1 MHIHRLAVVAQR
13 AVYHREVQFQH
24 QVGVPFLG
32 GVLAHIEV
40 AEQLL
45 ELVCPVD
52 VVVML
57 QHGERQALAE
67 TARTDE
73 EEELVGSLQFRDKVG
88 LVHKIAVF
96 ADTGKIGHP
105 VGDTLALNSV
115 YFHTHRA
122 LLRKVTKN
130 VEITNRNQ
138 HICILKVE
146 FAYSFILKIKI

>member
-1 MHIHRLAVVAQR
+1 
-13 AVYHREVQFQH
+13 
-24 QVGVPFLG
+24 
-32 GVLAHIEV
+32 
-40 AEQLL
+40 
-45 ELVCPVD
+45 
-52 VVVML
+52 ML

-73 EEELVGSLQFRDKVG
+73 EEELVGSLQLGDKMG

-105 VGDTLALNSV
+105 VGDALALNSV

-138 HICILKVE
+138 HICILIVE